1 MVCAPTTKTTISLK
15 LKATHIGAQA
25 ISRLLLWIEWVILG
39 YYSGAAVGAVGEG
52 RFMPHG
58 E

>member
-1 MVCAPTTKTTISLK
+1 VLQSTKTTISLK

-52 RFMPHG
+52 RCMPHG